1 LHPET
6 WTSPALLAPLALCAT
21 AVSGLVWSD
30 WTGLRAGRYLCK
42 PLAAAAFLWLAL
54 AAGAAG
60 SDYGHWLLA
69 GLALC
74 AVGDLLL
81 MGERD
86 GYFLAGLAAFLC
98 GHLCYV
104 GAFLHLG
111 GDSAGPLLSTLPVL
125 ALLLLTLR
133 WLWPLLPQRMK
144 IPVGLYLLVIGA
156 MLLAAAL
163 SLGTGAALPVL
174 AGAWGFA
181 LSDLAVARRQFVGG
195 DRVSGLWGTPLYFL
209 AQMALAA
216 SAALA

>member
-1 LHPET
+1 MHPEF
-6 WTSPALLAPLALCAT
+6 WTSPAPLAPLALCAA

-54 AAGAAG
+54 AAGAMG
-60 SDYGHWLLA
+60 SDYGRWLLA

-74 AVGDLLL
+74 AIGDLLL
-81 MGERD
+81 MGEGD
-86 GYFLAGLAAFLC
+86 GHFLGGLAAFLC

-104 GAFLHLG
+104 GAFLQLD
-111 GDSAGPLLSTLPVL
+111 GDSAGPMLATLPVL
-125 ALLLLTLR
+125 ALLLLTAR
-133 WLWPLLPQRMK
+133 WLWPHLPDRMK
-144 IPVGLYLLVIGA
+144 IPVALYLLVIGA

-163 SLGTGAALPVL
+163 SLGTRAALPVL

-181 LSDLAVARRQFVGG
+181 LSDLAVARRQFVSS
-195 DRVSGLWGTPLYFL
+195 DRVNGLWGTPLYFL